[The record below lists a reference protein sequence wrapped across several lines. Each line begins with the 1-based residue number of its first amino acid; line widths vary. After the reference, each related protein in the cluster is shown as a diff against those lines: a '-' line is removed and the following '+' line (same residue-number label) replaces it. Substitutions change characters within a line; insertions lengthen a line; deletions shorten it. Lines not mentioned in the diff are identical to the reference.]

1 MYEIILFEKGNGD
14 KPAEE
19 FLNSLD
25 KKMRTKMVKVIEKLA
40 DNGPK
45 LGRPHSAYLRD
56 GILEL
61 RAQSGSNI
69 TRVLYFFIEGKT
81 VVLTHGFIK
90 KTQEIPPNEIE
101 KAKKYRDEYREN
113 RRNLL

>member
-1 MYEIILFEKGNGD
+1 MFQKSNGD
-14 KPAEE
+14 VPAEE
-19 FLNSLD
+19 FLNSLN
-25 KKMRTKMVKVIEKLA
+25 KKMRTKMVKIIEKLA

-61 RAQSGSNI
+61 RAQSGSDT

-81 VVLTHGFIK
+81 AVLTHGFTK
-90 KTQEIPPNEIE
+90 KTQEIPPEEIDR
-101 KAKKYRDEYREN
+101 AKKYRKEYRE
-113 RRNLL
+113 RELL